1 MDCHFI
7 VRENTRNQTIFAK
20 KVFFFQCGTSI
31 TGYIRERSQES
42 AKRGVTVQ
50 PQVLVL
56 GESIKKI
63 EQYFVIVNDT
73 IYEMDSLVKA
83 IDICY
88 KAVFIFNVDYPV
100 QAYDPW
106 LFIQRGLCSMET
118 PYDNIVPRVRYLI
131 ARIAK

>member
-7 VRENTRNQTIFAK
+7 VRENTINQTIFAK

-31 TGYIRERSQES
+31 TGYIGERSKES

-50 PQVLVL
+50 PEGLVL
-56 GESIKKI
+56 GEIIKKI

-88 KAVFIFNVDYPV
+88 KAVFIFNVDYLV

-106 LFIQRGLCSMET
+106 LFIQRRT
-118 PYDNIVPRVRYLI
+118 V
-131 ARIAK
+131 

>member
-20 KVFFFQCGTSI
+20 KVFFFQCGYQHNWI
-31 TGYIRERSQES
+31 H
-42 AKRGVTVQ
+42 KRTVARKCQ

-106 LFIQRGLCSMET
+106 LFIQRGLYSMET
-118 PYDNIVPRVRYLI
+118 PYDNIVPRVTDLI